1 MTIIKQQTIITTIVV
16 LPPTIYAILV
26 FKRAEGLVCV
36 GTALMTQVMST
47 VVDGKNVGLTIVD
60 DKNVG
65 LTIVDDKNVGLT
77 IADDKNVGLT
87 IVDNKNVG
95 LTIVDDKNVG
105 LTIVDDKNVGVSLV
119 CSVKDVVNSV
129 TLSVVVTMKGL

>member
-47 VVDGKNVGLTIVD
+47 VVD
-60 DKNVG
+60 DKNVE
-65 LTIVDDKNVGLT
+65 
-77 IADDKNVGLT
+77 
-87 IVDNKNVG
+87 